1 MRILR
6 ITHINHLVGGI
17 LISTVYGN
25 ITGLK
30 SAQIKRIEHIY
41 RRRIPADKV
50 ITPEL
55 GRYLSELSREIKRQ
69 IGILVGRQGHI
80 EYVIVGNEREIVIPD
95 LSTYRLGRKRLR
107 GVRCIH
113 THLKNEPLSQDDLAD
128 LALLRLDF
136 MAAIGILENG
146 LPGDMHMAHLVPFVP
161 EGKVYEIMPPVSFY
175 DLDLSMRSF
184 VEALEDEIV
193 KAEGIREKGDKRERA
208 ILVSVSTHSKAA
220 QEDSIDELKEL
231 ARTSNLN
238 VVDLVLQRP
247 KRTHPKY
254 LMGEGKVKELI
265 VKALQLGAGLIVFDQ
280 NLTSGQIKAIS
291 SVTELKIIDRTQ
303 LILDIFARR
312 AHSRDGK
319 VQVELAQLKYLLPR
333 LDERSTALSRLT
345 GGIGGR
351 GPGETKLEVHR
362 RRVRDK
368 ISRLEKE
375 LKSLSRG
382 REQRRSRRVKSNLP
396 IISIVGYTNAGKS
409 TLLNSLTESS
419 ELTENLLFATLDTS
433 SRRLRFPRER
443 EVIITDTVG
452 FIRELPKDLLIAF
465 KATLEEL
472 RDANL
477 LIHVVDAGNP
487 QFDRHIKT
495 VNSILEDLDLSH
507 IPVLLVFN
515 KEDKV
520 KREIIDNLC
529 IRYDAISIS
538 ALDRNT
544 LHKLLDTI
552 ETKMWPVKEISSVK
566 IVKA

>member
-1 MRILR
+1 M
-6 ITHINHLVGGI
+6 
-17 LISTVYGN
+17 
-25 ITGLK
+25 
-30 SAQIKRIEHIY
+30 
-41 RRRIPADKV
+41 

-55 GRYLSELSREIKRQ
+55 GRYLTVLSKEIKRQ

-95 LSTYRLGRKRLR
+95 LSKYRLGRKRLR

-128 LALLRLDF
+128 LALLRLDLI
-136 MAAIGILENG
+136 AAIGVLKDG
-146 LPGDMHMAHLVPFVP
+146 LPGDIQISYLVPYAP
-161 EGKVYEIMPPVSFY
+161 KGKLYEIMPTISFY

-184 VEALEDEIV
+184 IEALEDEMV
-193 KAEGIREKGDKRERA
+193 KAEGIREKGDRRERA
-208 ILVSVSTHSKAA
+208 ILVSVSTDFKEV
-220 QEDSIDELKEL
+220 QEDSVVELKEL

-238 VVDLVLQRP
+238 VVDVVLQRP

-265 VKALQLGAGLIVFDQ
+265 VKALQLGIGLIVFDQ
-280 NLTSGQIKAIS
+280 NLTPAQIKAIS

-375 LKSLSRG
+375 LKSLSKG
-382 REQRRSRRVKSNLP
+382 REQRRSKRAQSNLP

-409 TLLNSLTESS
+409 TLLNALTESS
-419 ELTENLLFATLDTS
+419 VLTEDLLFATLDTS
-433 SRRLRFPRER
+433 SKRLRFPRER
-443 EVIITDTVG
+443 EMIITDTVG
-452 FIRELPKDLLIAF
+452 FIRELPKDLLTAF

-472 RDANL
+472 RDAHL
-477 LIHVVDAGNP
+477 LIHVVDISNP

-495 VNSILEDLDLSH
+495 VNSILEDLGLSH

-520 KREIIDNLC
+520 KREMIKNLC
-529 IRYDAISIS
+529 SRYDAIAI
-538 ALDRNT
+538 AAIDRDT
-544 LHKLLDTI
+544 LHKLLHTVEI
-552 ETKMWPVKEISSVK
+552 NIWPAKDVSVK
-566 IVKA
+566 ITRA